1 MTVRYI
7 INGLFATSIHYIAL
21 TINIEIYDM
30 KSAGIANF
38 IAALFGISISFLGNR
53 YYVFRSRNKPFVNQS
68 IMFFGLYTL
77 ISLIHGAV
85 LYLWTDLQ
93 GYDYRLGF
101 IIASV
106 IQFIMS
112 YLGNKLLVFR
122 L

>member
-1 MTVRYI
+1 MKLFSTQNTKIRISDIGQFMTVRYI

-68 IMFFGLYTL
+68 IMFFGLSE
-77 ISLIHGAV
+77 SLSI
-85 LYLWTDLQ
+85 YLP
-93 GYDYRLGF
+93 
-101 IIASV
+101 
-106 IQFIMS
+106 
-112 YLGNKLLVFR
+112 
-122 L
+122 

>member
-53 YYVFRSRNKPFVNQS
+53 YYVFRSRNKPLVNQS

-85 LYLWTDLQ
+85 VYLWTDLQ
-93 GYDYRLGF
+93 GFDYRLGF

-106 IQFIMS
+106 IQFIIS

>member
-1 MTVRYI
+1 MIFRYI
-7 INGLFATSIHYIAL
+7 LNGLFATSIHYIAL

-38 IAALFGISISFLGNR
+38 IAAIFGISVSFLGNR
-53 YYVFRSRNKPFVNQS
+53 YYVFRSRNKPLVYQS
-68 IMFFGLYTL
+68 IMFFGLYIL

-85 LYLWTDLQ
+85 LYLWTDLH
-93 GYDYRLGF
+93 GFDYRLGF
-101 IIASV
+101 IIATV

-112 YLGNKLLVFR
+112 YFGNKLLVFR

>member
-1 MTVRYI
+1 MIFRYI
-7 INGLFATSIHYIAL
+7 LNGLFATSIHYIAL

-38 IAALFGISISFLGNR
+38 IAAIFGISVSFLGNR
-53 YYVFRSRNKPFVNQS
+53 YYVFRSRNKPLVYQS
-68 IMFFGLYTL
+68 IMFFGLYIL

-85 LYLWTDLQ
+85 LYLWSDLH
-93 GYDYRLGF
+93 GFDYRLGF
-101 IIASV
+101 IIATV

-112 YLGNKLLVFR
+112 YFGNKLLVFR